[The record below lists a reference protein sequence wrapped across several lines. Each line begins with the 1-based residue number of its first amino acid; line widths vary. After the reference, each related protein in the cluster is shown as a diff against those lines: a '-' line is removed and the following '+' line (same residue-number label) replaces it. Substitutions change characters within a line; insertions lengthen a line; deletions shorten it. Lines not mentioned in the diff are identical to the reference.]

1 MKLLFESWRKF
12 VKEGMLQEAA
22 KGPSDLPDDV
32 FVRIQYSSDSAK
44 IYYANSEGRG
54 FSASKAS
61 KDGSGVY
68 GSIYIRHTKNE
79 PYGQCGDAW
88 MISAAEAADGWGP
101 MLYDVAI
108 EYATLNGN
116 GLIADRESVS
126 DSAKA
131 VWDYYMNNRS
141 DVNGAQ
147 LDDPYNTL
155 TDIESDNC
163 DQDVAGE
170 EWEESS
176 LSKVWTK
183 DKAMIDALQGSE
195 KLLGDT
201 SIPSWAREG

>member
-1 MKLLFESWRKF
+1 
-12 VKEGMLQEAA
+12 
-22 KGPSDLPDDV
+22 
-32 FVRIQYSSDSAK
+32 
-44 IYYANSEGRG
+44 
-54 FSASKAS
+54 
-61 KDGSGVY
+61 
-68 GSIYIRHTKNE
+68 
-79 PYGQCGDAW
+79 

-116 GLIADRESVS
+116 GLIADRESVT

-131 VWDYYMNNRS
+131 VWDYYMNSRS
-141 DVNGAQ
+141 DVSGAQ

-163 DQDVAGE
+163 DQEVAGE

-183 DKAMIDALQGSE
+183 DKAMIDTLQGSE
-195 KLLGDT
+195 KLLGGT
-201 SIPSWAREG
+201 SIPSWAQQG

>member
-22 KGPSDLPDDV
+22 KGPLDLPDDV
-32 FVRIQYSSDSAK
+32 FVRIQYSSNLVK
-44 IYYANSEGRG
+44 IYYANSEGRQ
-54 FSASKAS
+54 FSAAKAS
-61 KDGSGVY
+61 KDGSGAY
-68 GSIYIRHTKNE
+68 GFIYIRHTKNE
-79 PYGQCGDAW
+79 SYGQCSDAW
-88 MISAAEAADGWGP
+88 MISRADAADHWGP

-116 GLIADRESVS
+116 GLIAGRDSVS
-126 DSAKA
+126 DDAKA